1 MHVWMWKGF
10 LNLVLEQGRTALWD
24 SMLLMCHK
32 IKMGYGGVV
41 RGMNLGSSALNIL
54 QVVDSETDD

>member
-1 MHVWMWKGF
+1 MHVWMRKGF
-10 LNLVLEQGRTALWD
+10 LRLVLEQGRTALWD
-24 SMLLMCHK
+24 SILMMCHR
-32 IKMGYGGVV
+32 IKVGYGGVV